1 MKNFKFV
8 LLILVCFGLSAC
20 SNSSNN
26 QEQQI
31 HTGSNILKTF
41 GDEDLNRM
49 QEFVDRF
56 NDKNGDYVLA
66 IPPIIDGGYT
76 IYDFN
81 SDGNL
86 VTIRMD
92 GTRDMYGGRE
102 STFTCEAM
110 KIQEEGDKQ
119 QLVLGQCEGLEEGT
133 AAEVKLFTFNGDL
146 TR

>member
-1 MKNFKFV
+1 M
-8 LLILVCFGLSAC
+8 
-20 SNSSNN
+20 
-26 QEQQI
+26 
-31 HTGSNILKTF
+31 KTF
-41 GDEDLNRM
+41 GDEDLKRM

-76 IYDFN
+76 IYDLN

-92 GTRDMYGGRE
+92 GTRDMYGGE
-102 STFTCEAM
+102 ETTFTCGEM
-110 KIQEEGDKQ
+110 KIQDDGDEQ
-119 QLVLGQCEGLEEGT
+119 QLMLGKCEGLEEGNVV
-133 AAEVKLFTFNGDL
+133 EVEFFTFNGDL